1 MAELDEKGISN
12 SMTLPWMI
20 RPWRRTPCLKND
32 EDPADLEVEKR
43 VMERFARS
51 VEMSPGSSYR

>member
-12 SMTLPWMI
+12 NMTLPWMI
-20 RPWRRTPCLKND
+20 TPWGRTPWLKDD
-32 EDPADLEVEKR
+32 EDPADLEVKKR

-51 VEMSPGSSYR
+51 VEMSPASSPR